1 MYTGKGL
8 IMIMANSIDE
18 KNNDD
23 CDYYPETVHTKRDGC
38 TDETEEAK
46 QSLCQGVRRFEKFE
60 FLSEKINFTA
70 LGGSKSSSFEPDTSH
85 P

>member
-1 MYTGKGL
+1 MNINEHREGEEEGGSQHIRLTTEFIL
-8 IMIMANSIDE
+8 PDTLESEMIQRNIPAAWLL
-18 KNNDD
+18 K
-23 CDYYPETVHTKRDGC
+23 
-38 TDETEEAK
+38 
-46 QSLCQGVRRFEKFE
+46 LCQGVRRFERFE